1 VAATG
6 AATSWGEFL
15 RIIQGPL
22 ENLMT
27 EHADLQKEFEFEEA
41 DAEGDS
47 LTYPMLVRAPHGV
60 THAHTGTAKRTDYN
74 LNPPVSS
81 RVQKLQID
89 GKEFTLTEDIA
100 TGLIHAAKGGK
111 TSDGRIVDQTLAAM
125 RRSSQYYLELETI
138 NGGRPAVGIGV
149 VESVTDGG
157 SGTHSVVITKA
168 SWAAGIW
175 DELEGAPVDV
185 YDDDGDPL
193 RTTALSCTV
202 QSVAP
207 DTRTVVL
214 AGTEAELDTIV
225 AGDVIMPAGWYGA
238 TAVAG
243 TTNTFKG
250 LMGIASHTSGDFM
263 GIDASTYGKLVG
275 NVTSIGSAKF
285 SILKA
290 LITRIRASSRG
301 AKGDMTLLCSD
312 WTFIDVMNEASA
324 LRRYVE
330 STKAKMEIGT
340 KGIEFIVGG
349 GVMTLRPHP
358 MVMAGEVC
366 GFVPKNVKYVGTHK
380 PRMEWPSGE
389 EKHLEDKKAVRFR
402 EGYGLGLLS
411 RRGPANHFYA
421 SGIVNE
427 SLT

>member
-1 VAATG
+1 MAATG
-6 AATSWGEFL
+6 AATSWGEYL
-15 RIIQGPL
+15 KIIQGPL

-27 EHADLQKEFEFEEA
+27 EHADLQKEIEFEAA
-41 DAEGDS
+41 DAEGRD
-47 LTYPMLVRAPHGV
+47 LRYPMLVRAPHGV
-60 THAHTGTAKRTDYN
+60 THAYTGTAKRTDYN

-81 RVQKLQID
+81 RVQEIQID

-100 TGLIHAAKGGK
+100 TGMIHAAKGGNK
-111 TSDGRIVDQTLAAM
+111 SDGRIVDQTLAAM
-125 RRSSQYYLELETI
+125 RRSSQFYLELETI
-138 NGGRPAVGIGV
+138 NGGRPLTGIGV

-157 SGTHSVVITKA
+157 AGVCTIVITKA
-168 SWAAGIW
+168 TWAAGIW
-175 DELEGAPVDV
+175 DELEGAPVDL

-193 RTTALSCTV
+193 RNTALSCTV
-202 QSVAP
+202 TNVAP
-207 DTRTVVL
+207 ATRTISL
-214 AGTEAELDTIV
+214 AGTEAELDTIT
-225 AGDVIMPAGWYGA
+225 AGDVVMPAGWYGA
-238 TAVAG
+238 TAAAG
-243 TTNTFKG
+243 TANTFKG

-263 GIDASTYGKLVG
+263 GIDASAYGKLVG
-275 NVTSIGSAKF
+275 NVTDIGSAKF

-330 STKAKMEIGT
+330 STKTKMEVGT

-358 MVMAGEVC
+358 LVMAGEVC
-366 GFVPKNVKYVGTHK
+366 GYVPKNVKYIGTHTPK
-380 PRMEWPSGE
+380 MEWPSSE